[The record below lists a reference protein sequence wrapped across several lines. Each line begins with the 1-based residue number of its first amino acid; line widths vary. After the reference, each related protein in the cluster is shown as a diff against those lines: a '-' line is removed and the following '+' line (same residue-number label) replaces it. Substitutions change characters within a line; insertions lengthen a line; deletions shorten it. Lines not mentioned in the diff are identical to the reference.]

1 MKGTSH
7 NIKEAECGTLK
18 GENKGRS
25 RIDVRGRGEK
35 MERRQNRG
43 LEMEKQSERGMSDT
57 RKWDG

>member
-1 MKGTSH
+1 MSH

-35 MERRQNRG
+35 MERRQNR
-43 LEMEKQSERGMSDT
+43 EVW
-57 RKWDG
+57 KWKNSQKEE